1 MKNRYLNHSNSRL
14 SDFEHY
20 INFTRKPLQ
29 LVEFGVGSGKTLEEI
44 SLKYP
49 KTKVAGFDI
58 NPPKHLKKYTIFKAD
73 LEKLP
78 IKKLSVYLKKTDIF
92 LLLDI
97 LEHLSKPYDFLT
109 QIIKHSKKGSQ
120 FIITSPN
127 FASIRMFVAWMKG
140 SMPSED
146 FGYFDKTHLHWLSP
160 HDDFF
165 NAISFTKVK
174 RSYVFSKK
182 PLFRYLQK
190 IWPRRLCSQFLVVIT
205 R

>member
-14 SDFEHY
+14 SDFEHF

-29 LVEFGVGSGKTLEEI
+29 LVEFGVGSGKTLAEI

-49 KTKVAGFDI
+49 KIKIAGFDI
-58 NPPKHLKKYTIFKAD
+58 NPPKHLKKYTVFEVD
-73 LEKLP
+73 LEKFP
-78 IKKLSVYLKKTDIF
+78 IKIMSAQLKKTDIF

-97 LEHLSKPYDFLT
+97 LEHLSRPYDFLS
-109 QIIKHSKKGSQ
+109 QIIKHSRKGSQ

-127 FASIRMFVAWMKG
+127 FASIRMFVAWIKG
-140 SMPSED
+140 YMPSEN

-160 HDDFF
+160 QDDFF
-165 NAISFTKVK
+165 NAISFTKVN